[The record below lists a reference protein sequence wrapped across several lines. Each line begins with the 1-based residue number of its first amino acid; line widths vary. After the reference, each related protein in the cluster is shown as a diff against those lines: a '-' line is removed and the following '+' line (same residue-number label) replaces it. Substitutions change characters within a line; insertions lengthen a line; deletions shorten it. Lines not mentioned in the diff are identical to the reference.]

1 MGVIMTVEETLNRER
16 INKMI
21 EYLNSIGL
29 STSITTQRDI
39 WHIYIPSE
47 IRKILKALGFDRGNL
62 VKWYIEKIEDD
73 VAEIRIKIFK
83 NVKAS
88 RSRLA

>member
-1 MGVIMTVEETLNRER
+1 MGVKMEEVKTLDKER

-29 STSITTQRDI
+29 STSITTQRDV

-47 IRKILKALGFDRGNL
+47 IRKVLKALGFDRGNL
-62 VKWYIEKIEDD
+62 VKWYIERIDENE
-73 VAEIRIKIFK
+73 AEIRIKIFR

>member
-1 MGVIMTVEETLNRER
+1 MGEIMSETITMDKEK

-47 IRKILKALGFDRGNL
+47 IRKILKSLGFDRGNL
-62 VKWYIEKIEDD
+62 VKWYIEKIEGD
-73 VAEIRIKIFK
+73 VAEIKIKIFR

-88 RSRLA
+88 RTRLA